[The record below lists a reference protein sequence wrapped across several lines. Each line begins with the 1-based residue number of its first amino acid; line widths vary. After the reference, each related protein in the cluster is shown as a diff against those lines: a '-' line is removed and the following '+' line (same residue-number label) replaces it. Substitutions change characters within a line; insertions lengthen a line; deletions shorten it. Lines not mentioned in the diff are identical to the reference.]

1 MKVEEN
7 QMRGLIFYQNLVLK
21 SIRILQMDYTI
32 EDMLLANNY
41 FQNCYLTFNLRMADL
56 LMG

>member
-7 QMRGLIFYQNLVLK
+7 KMMGLIIYQNLVLK

-41 FQNCYLTFNLRMADL
+41 FQNCYLAFSLRMADS